1 MKRLTII
8 IMAVLLLA
16 GFVYAKEY
24 EVNKKAG
31 DYNVLVKID
40 RNPPVAGKNNM
51 EIAITDAAGKAVTDA
66 KVAVE
71 YSMAPMPGMPA
82 ANYKTDAGLA
92 GQSYKAVIEPSMAG
106 PWNMAVKVTRGG
118 KTNTAKLT
126 MDVK

>member
-118 KTNTAKLT
+118 KTNTAKLPWT
-126 MDVK
+126 